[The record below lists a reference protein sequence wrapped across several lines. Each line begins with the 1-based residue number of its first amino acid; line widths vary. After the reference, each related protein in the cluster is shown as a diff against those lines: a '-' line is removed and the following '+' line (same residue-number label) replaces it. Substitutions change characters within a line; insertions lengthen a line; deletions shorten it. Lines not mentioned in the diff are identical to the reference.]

1 MKDRAWFRLH
11 VDAVDDEKL
20 GLLAFED
27 RWHFVALLCC
37 KAKGILDDTERP
49 ELIRRKVAHK
59 LGLSLSE
66 LDNVA
71 RRLAEV
77 GLIGF
82 EGLQPLA
89 WEARQYESDSSAE
102 RTREYRERLKQA
114 KRHGDVTVTPPDTE
128 TEADTERRERVA
140 TQLPALRA
148 EDRPPSSVS
157 EIKKPKTLVPDC
169 PHADILALWAEV
181 LPALPQ
187 HLPSQWRGA
196 REQHLK
202 ARWRECAVEKGWVSQ
217 TDGLEFFRR
226 LFSYVGQSQ
235 FLSGRARSANPS
247 RPAFQ
252 AELEW
257 LVAPANWAKTLE
269 GKYHQEAA

>member
-37 KAKGILDDTERP
+37 KAKGILDDAERP

-82 EGLQPLA
+82 DCLQPLA
-89 WEARQYESDSSAE
+89 WDARQYESDTSSE
-102 RTREYRERLKQA
+102 RTREYRERLKQV

-128 TEADTERRERVA
+128 TDTEEEKELLK
-140 TQLPALRA
+140 QLPALRA
-148 EDRPPSSVS
+148 EERPP
-157 EIKKPKTLVPDC
+157 KPSIPLC
-169 PHADILALWAEV
+169 PHNEILSLWAEV
-181 LPALPQ
+181 LPAFPQ
-187 HLPSQWRGA
+187 HLPSQWRGSRA
-196 REQHLK
+196 LHLK
-202 ARWRECAVEKGWVSQ
+202 TRWRETAVEKGWVSQ
-217 TDGLEFFRR
+217 TDGLDYFRR
-226 LFSYVGQSQ
+226 MFVFISRSP
-235 FLSGRARSANPS
+235 FLCGRAPPIGS
-247 RPAFQ
+247 RPPFV
-252 AELEW
+252 AELAW
-257 LVAPANWAKTLE
+257 LVEASNWAKVLE